1 MSIELIENV
10 VDDNMAR
17 EIKSLILGFWNN
29 RSNDYFPAP
38 LPVSIEI
45 FNFKTLMKFTYLIS
59 VKSDGIRYLM
69 LNYENKVYFIDRTFK
84 IYLSNLKFKEG
95 IKTMLFD
102 GELVEVFSE
111 EKSKKKYIV
120 HDCVCIDNRNVSQDF
135 FDARYESMLTGV
147 NMYMENNEN
156 VIVKKFFSFNKIDE
170 LEEYIKTLDHK
181 TDGFIL
187 TPLNMPIG
195 TGTQY
200 SLFKWKPRESHTFD
214 FRVVETN
221 TAIETYVYKNNKDL
235 LFASV
240 DKSDPLSIP
249 FIEKLRKLNF
259 KSPCIVECSYDS
271 EKDTFE
277 PIMLRLD
284 KSNPNSFTTVE
295 KTFLNIKENI
305 TREELLSRKISRN

>member
-1 MSIELIENV
+1 MSIELIENM
-10 VDDNMAR
+10 VDENLSR

-45 FNFKTLMKFTYLIS
+45 FNFKTLTKFTYLIS
-59 VKSDGIRYLM
+59 VKSDGVRYLM
-69 LNYENKVYFIDRTFK
+69 LNYNGNVYFIDRTFK

-102 GELVEVFSE
+102 GELVEG
-111 EKSKKKYIV
+111 KSGEKKYIV
-120 HDCVCIDNRNVSQDF
+120 HDCICIDNRNVSQEF
-135 FDARYESMLTGV
+135 FDSRYESMITGI
-147 NMYMENNEN
+147 NMYMEDHHLVE
-156 VIVKKFFSFNKIDE
+156 VKKFFPFNKVNE

-214 FRVVETN
+214 FKIVETN
-221 TAIETYVYKNNKDL
+221 SSIETYVFKNNKDL
-235 LFASV
+235 LFASI
-240 DKSDPLSIP
+240 DKNDSLSIP

-259 KSPCIVECSYDS
+259 KSPSIVECSYDS

-277 PIMLRLD
+277 PIMIRND

>member
-1 MSIELIENV
+1 MTIELIDNITDENLS
-10 VDDNMAR
+10 R

-69 LNYENKVYFIDRTFK
+69 LNHNNNVYFIDRTFK
-84 IYLSNLKFKEG
+84 IYSSNLKFKEG

-102 GELVEVFSE
+102 GELVVCLDGQQ
-111 EKSKKKYIV
+111 KYIV
-120 HDCVCIDNRNVSQDF
+120 HDCVCIDNRNISQDF
-135 FDARYESMLTGV
+135 FDSRYESMLTGV
-147 NMYMENNEN
+147 NMYMENNED
-156 VIVKKFFSFNKIDE
+156 VEVKKFFSFNKIQE
-170 LEEYIKTLDHK
+170 LEDYIRTLNHK

-214 FRVVETN
+214 FRVIETN
-221 TAIETYVYKNNKDL
+221 TSIETYVFKNNKDL
-235 LFASV
+235 LFASIE
-240 DKSDPLSIP
+240 KSDPLSLP

-259 KSPCIVECSYDS
+259 KSPSIVECSYDS

-277 PIMLRLD
+277 PIMIRND
-284 KSNPNSFTTVE
+284 KANPNSFTTVE